1 MLPQVLTVVSF
12 ILALLASWVV
22 LEPFFSGALGETD
35 SGVGSGPEL
44 LPELLMDAQCRKEES
59 FLALEELEQD
69 FVAGKISVEDYERS
83 RSELLADTAKLL
95 SEVERLS

>member
-12 ILALLASWVV
+12 ILALFASWVV
-22 LEPFFSGALGETD
+22 LEPFFSSALAETD

-44 LPELLMDAQCRKEES
+44 LPELLMDAQYRKEES

-69 FVAGKISVEDYERS
+69 FVAGKISAEDYERS